1 WAQTASAAF
10 ACTSGPYWARPVAFA
25 GATPSVTAPHRAH
38 SFACTWYSITVGGD
52 GGDASNTCR
61 FCIPVTVASPRSAP
75 QQPHAAGPHSTVSS
89 GSGDC
94 LSVEDRAPGCL
105 PGRRPDRLRSDRSL
119 VFFWYGL
126 SEEGGL
132 EDVEESLPRRRS
144 SSSTRAASTASCA
157 RAAASCAAASPIPRP
172 RSSATSAGGGMGGIS
187 GTSHHDQHI
196 RIAIKPTRYGRPAE
210 DQPIPARRPPPAH
223 SG

>member
-1 WAQTASAAF
+1 
-10 ACTSGPYWARPVAFA
+10 
-25 GATPSVTAPHRAH
+25 
-38 SFACTWYSITVGGD
+38 
-52 GGDASNTCR
+52 
-61 FCIPVTVASPRSAP
+61 IPVTVASPRSAP

-105 PGRRPDRLRSDRSL
+105 PGLRPDRLRSDRSL

-157 RAAASCAAASPIPRP
+157 RAAASCAAASSSP
-172 RSSATSAGGGMGGIS
+172 SSAASRSRALAGATATPRRRTSATPAGGGRGAIS
-187 GTSHHDQHI
+187 GTSHHDQHT

-210 DQPIPARRPPPAH
+210 DQPPR
-223 SG
+223 